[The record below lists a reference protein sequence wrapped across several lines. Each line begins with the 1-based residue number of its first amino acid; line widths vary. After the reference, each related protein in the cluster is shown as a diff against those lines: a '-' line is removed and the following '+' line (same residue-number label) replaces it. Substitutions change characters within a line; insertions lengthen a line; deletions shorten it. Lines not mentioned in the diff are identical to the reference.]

1 MYNKIIL
8 NIIFDRKLFH
18 ISSNPEEKEGNFSP
32 KSLLN
37 VRFHPHLAFM
47 WLVFVPKYFRL
58 SIFKFHRGLK

>member
-1 MYNKIIL
+1 MYNEIIL

-18 ISSNPEEKEGNFSP
+18 ISSNTEEKEENFSP

-47 WLVFVPKYFRL
+47 WLVFVPKYP
-58 SIFKFHRGLK
+58 S